1 MAQPW
6 LPEELNFI
14 ASEALVHISPHFTA
28 PKTAFM
34 AQPYGP
40 FQAGRPTKVP
50 LWLALFLNS
59 SQSCTL
65 IPPKWLTLASVR
77 ALLERDRREQGTLA
91 PVRPHYMELSHAFFT
106 RAPTSIRDVDHVRT
120 AVDELWLMRSDK
132 IRRSIAEATSETLDF
147 FELPN
152 ATRMEL
158 HLYREPITRIRDI
171 LTSLNAIGAQGAD
184 ADE

>member
-6 LPEELNFI
+6 DPEELNFI
-14 ASEALVHISPHFTA
+14 AEDEALVHISPHFTA

-34 AQPYGP
+34 AQEFGP
-40 FQAGRPTKVP
+40 FRAGRPTKVP

-59 SQSCTL
+59 SQTCTL
-65 IPPKWLTLASVR
+65 IPPKWLNLATVR
-77 ALLERDRREQGTLA
+77 ALLDRERRERDTLA
-91 PVRPHYMELSHAFFT
+91 PIRAHYMELSHAFFT
-106 RAPTSIRDVDHVRT
+106 RAPMSVRDLDQVRT
-120 AVDELWLMRSDK
+120 TVEELWLTRSEK

-171 LTSLNAIGAQGAD
+171 LTSLNAIGTTDQG
-184 ADE
+184 E